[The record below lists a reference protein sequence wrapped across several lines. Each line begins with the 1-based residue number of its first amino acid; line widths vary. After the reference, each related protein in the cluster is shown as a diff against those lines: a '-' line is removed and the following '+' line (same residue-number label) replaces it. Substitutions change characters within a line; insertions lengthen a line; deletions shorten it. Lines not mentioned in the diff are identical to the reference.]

1 MLRQQGMTLI
11 ELMIT
16 LAIFAILIAI
26 AAPSF
31 DDTIKRNRVESQLRE
46 FAGRLKFARS
56 EAVNTQRN
64 ITICHL
70 DSGSTPSCDGLWSDG
85 MTIFFDDDA
94 DGDLE
99 NTADVIMYTKN
110 VGSNT
115 LAVHNSGG
123 VALNLIQ
130 FGARGT
136 ANSKAT
142 IKLCD
147 ASANVQFARAILLE
161 LTGMVMKSRLN
172 TATNKYKDINN
183 ADLSC

>member
-1 MLRQQGMTLI
+1 MLRQKGMTLI

-31 DDTIKRNRVESQLRE
+31 NDTIKGNRIESGLRE
-46 FAGRLKFARS
+46 LAGNLKFARS
-56 EAVNTQRN
+56 EAVNTQRT

-70 DSGSTPSCDGLWSDG
+70 DSGGTPSCDGVWSDG
-85 MTIFFDDDA
+85 LTIFFDDDA

-99 NTADVIMYTKN
+99 NAADIIRVTQN
-110 VGSNT
+110 VGANALT
-115 LAVHNSGG
+115 VNDLGG

-147 ASANVQFARAILLE
+147 ASANVKHARAILLE
-161 LTGMVMKSRLN
+161 STGMAMNSRLN
-172 TATNKYKDINN
+172 TATNVHKDINN
-183 ADLSC
+183 VDLSC